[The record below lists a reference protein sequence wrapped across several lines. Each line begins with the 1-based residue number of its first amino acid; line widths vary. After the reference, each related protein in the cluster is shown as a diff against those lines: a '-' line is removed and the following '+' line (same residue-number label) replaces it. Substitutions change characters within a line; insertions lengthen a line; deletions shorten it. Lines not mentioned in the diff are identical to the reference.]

1 MVSVLLAQVCDVMD
15 PTKLD
20 PHPETFGRE
29 LFDSVDW
36 ERLECL
42 DSCALAKRLTV
53 HDDAFVRLASP
64 LLCQLSVKAERTGVY
79 FAMERPVA
87 LRLIYAANA
96 EPSKV
101 CSTASSASKINGTEA
116 EISYVTRQ
124 STVREIEAWNWLSE
138 MLLIE
143 PVSRCLLLSSSA
155 IEAGASALRVKLETL
170 AQREAWMLP
179 TISTQGLSNGASF
192 VLVAPGAV
200 VAARILRHLGSD
212 RRNDWATA
220 ASITLRLFAGVTDLS
235 TYSKSVPSAHAQRPG
250 FIKMTG
256 RLNSN
261 EPLIAAA
268 TTRTLWGQLG
278 LKDRASLLRSVNA
291 PGALRRAAPARVNV
305 NDASEASLGDA
316 LAEACLLDRVIDWAA
331 TQRRCQSSHSCAQ
344 EKTQMSAV
352 GARTAAMHNNERS
365 MVIKQAWRA
374 HQARVADDAADA
386 LVRELERDAACSA
399 TSLAAR
405 KRKKQPQ
412 RRHSSPDHDCN
423 KQNTEDSSPASDQ
436 SATLLEGKADEN
448 SPRAPQEAT
457 TAANDTE
464 KVSSLEPARMTPFI
478 PQQPGSHTLKAATV
492 VAGGNDNEGWQQVA
506 LAKNSRRRAV
516 KDSAPQEVLVPAL
529 AQADSA
535 TSNCDNHAPQQRP
548 QRQPQ
553 SQLQTDTEDTGVR
566 ISHDQRNVASHSAA
580 ARGDCHAESSKA
592 TAAEMAQQPK
602 LSSEIADMAAS
613 LRAIALLRERYQ
625 FGAASRLRD
634 VVTRLWPAACVEVYG
649 SVITGLAV
657 PGSDVDIVVSRV
669 PTWWWSAGPKQQPL
683 NALASELVLESWVSS
698 ARTVGGAVPLIKVET
713 ALVPT
718 NHGDRS
724 IIKLDVSFDVNGDN
738 PWSAVSTQ
746 QLINNSSGNQQ
757 CVANSSHISLR
768 GYLAYCRS
776 LRKLATGLGNEHLDN
791 IFSQPSPVA
800 AASGC
805 SLQSIPTTVMDSVC
819 LLTRDLSNA
828 NRPKRTMAHDGI
840 WNTLFVLKLR
850 CMHPQLAP
858 LVIVLKQLL
867 YERGLN
873 DPYHGGLPSYAL
885 VVMVAA
891 VLQCHVLKPPREQPD
906 LGSLF
911 LETLAAYGTRQLD
924 PRRSCIR
931 IRSDGCGPLAPL
943 TPAQTSTHVPRVG
956 TTEYWRPADPVI
968 IEDPLHPQNNLG
980 KSCFGFRQVQL
991 VFDDAYRALKDH
1003 VHAYDRD
1010 QAQHSDSSSLGAA
1023 FQTRHHD
1030 SVLRHLRAV
1039 WCPTEESPSQLERKD
1054 LSLSS
1059 NDNRQL
1065 NDPAVCEMREL
1076 RALLNTNYPLS
1087 IQAVS
1092 KVKKTMLSLTRMS
1105 RASQRLPDRKVSTLH
1120 PYRVTNFDQEHHIH
1134 MLLAENLRLQLRAEA
1149 TRIFVSHRD
1158 RAWASGKKPP
1168 PLAEAYAALQLN
1180 CFAP

>member
-1 MVSVLLAQVCDVMD
+1 MASVVLAQVCEVMD

-36 ERLECL
+36 GRLDCL

-53 HDDAFVRLASP
+53 HDDAFIRLACP
-64 LLCQLSVKAERTGVY
+64 MLCQLSVKAERTGVY

-87 LRLIYAANA
+87 LRLIYAATA
-96 EPSKV
+96 EPGKV
-101 CSTASSASKINGTEA
+101 FSSMNAACKINGTEE
-116 EISYVTRQ
+116 EICYATRQ
-124 STVREIEAWNWLSE
+124 STVREIEAWNWLAE
-138 MLLIE
+138 TLLIE

-155 IEAGASALRVKLETL
+155 IESGASALRVKLEAL

-179 TISTQGLSNGASF
+179 TVSMQGLSNGASF

-212 RRNDWATA
+212 RKNDWATA
-220 ASITLRLFAGVTDLS
+220 ASITLRLFAGVTDHS
-235 TYSKSVPSAHAQRPG
+235 ASSKSGPSAHAQRPG

-256 RLNSN
+256 RLNIN

-268 TTRTLWGQLG
+268 TTRTLWGQLD
-278 LKDRASLLRSVNA
+278 LKDRAILLRSVNA
-291 PGALRRAAPARVNV
+291 PDELRRAAPAHVNI
-305 NDASEASLGDA
+305 NDASEAALGDA
-316 LAEACLLDRVIDWAA
+316 LAEACLLDRAIDWAA
-331 TQRRCQSSHSCAQ
+331 IQWKCRSGQSTAQ
-344 EKTQMSAV
+344 EKSHMSAV
-352 GARTAAMHNNERS
+352 GARTATMHNNEKS
-365 MVIKQAWRA
+365 VVIKQAWRA

-399 TSLAAR
+399 TSIAAR
-405 KRKKQPQ
+405 KRKKNQPQ
-412 RRHSSPDHDCN
+412 RRQLSPDPSCN
-423 KQNTEDSSPASDQ
+423 KQRPENSSPASEQ
-436 SATLLEGKADEN
+436 PVTLMEGKADHNSTRTTQEN
-448 SPRAPQEAT
+448 ITAT
-457 TAANDTE
+457 NDTE
-464 KVSSLEPARMTPFI
+464 KVVPEERALMTRFMS
-478 PQQPGSHTLKAATV
+478 QQPGNQSLKAATV
-492 VAGGNDNEGWQQVA
+492 FAEENDNEGWQHVA
-506 LAKNSRRRAV
+506 LAKNSRRRAI
-516 KDSAPQEVLVPAL
+516 KDSAHQEVVASVL
-529 AQADSA
+529 AQTSSV
-535 TSNCDNHAPQQRP
+535 TSNGDSHVLEQMPP
-548 QRQPQ
+548 
-553 SQLQTDTEDTGVR
+553 SQLQTDAEHSGLPLCD
-566 ISHDQRNVASHSAA
+566 DQRKGDSIIDT
-580 ARGDCHAESSKA
+580 ARNDARAESSKA
-592 TAAEMAQQPK
+592 SVGEIAQQPK

-613 LRAIALLRERYQ
+613 LRVIAQLRESYQ

-649 SVITGLAV
+649 SVITSLAV

-683 NALASELVLESWVSS
+683 NALASELSLESWVSS
-698 ARTVGGAVPLIKVET
+698 ARTVGGSVPLIKVET

-746 QLINNSSGNQQ
+746 QLINNSSSNQQ
-757 CVANSSHISLR
+757 SLSSSSHISLR

-776 LRKLATGLGNEHLDN
+776 LRKLAAGLGNEHLDN

-805 SLQSIPTTVMDSVC
+805 SLQSIPTAVIDNVC
-819 LLTRDLSNA
+819 LLTRDLANA
-828 NRPKRTMAHDGI
+828 NRPKRTTAHDGI
-840 WNTLFVLKLR
+840 LNTLFVLKLR

-991 VFDDAYRALKDH
+991 VFDDAYRALKEH
-1003 VHAYDRD
+1003 VHTYDRH
-1010 QAQHSDSSSLGAA
+1010 QAHHSDTSSLGAA

-1030 SVLRHLRAV
+1030 SVVRHLRAV
-1039 WCPTEESPSQLERKD
+1039 WCPSEESSSQLEQKD
-1054 LSLSS
+1054 VSLSS
-1059 NDNRQL
+1059 NDDQRL

-1092 KVKKTMLSLTRMS
+1092 KVKKTMLSLRRMS
-1105 RASQRLPDRKVSTLH
+1105 RASQRLPDRKVGALH

-1149 TRIFVSHRD
+1149 TRLFVSHRD
-1158 RAWASGKKPP
+1158 RVWASGNKPP

-1180 CFAP
+1180 CVAP